1 MTIFAVAY
9 VSIAV
14 ALALYLY
21 FNGLLDT
28 RAVMLVAIWPLSLV
42 VTVFTTKY
50 RPWRWH

>member
-14 ALALYLY
+14 ALALYL
-21 FNGLLDT
+21 
-28 RAVMLVAIWPLSLV
+28 SLV